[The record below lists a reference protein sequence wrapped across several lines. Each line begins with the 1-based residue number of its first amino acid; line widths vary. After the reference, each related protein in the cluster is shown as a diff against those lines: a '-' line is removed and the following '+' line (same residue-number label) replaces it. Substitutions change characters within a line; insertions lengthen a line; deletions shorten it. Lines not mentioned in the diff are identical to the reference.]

1 MNILFGTQA
10 VGLKVLYDLY
20 KKIEKPV
27 SIDRAA
33 FYVAHSM
40 YYERFLK
47 EHPDFESNHTIVKE
61 WQIVAKSK
69 KQCLDVNIIKRY
81 ENEIGDPTL
90 WDAVVCDRR
99 LYLGRLCKAKQD
111 YKPAFDHSGMLKILQ
126 VALER
131 LDSLLDDVKPD
142 IVLSLDP
149 VTFGDYLLY
158 LFCKA
163 KNIPMLF
170 LRTTKI
176 NKYVEFNE
184 DIFGCSPHILKYFEE
199 YETEGRLDKWTEH
212 AREYLEEVSKSDI
225 RYEGMILIPSKR
237 KKTKAKRN
245 LVQTI
250 ISAVKTEWKYLS
262 KYRTDHAI
270 PPILT
275 SAFYRKVILPLKS
288 KYHKLKYSKIY
299 IPEKQLNSMDY
310 AFYPLQ
316 SEPEISSMI
325 WGKPYMNHIE
335 NVRTIARSLPVW
347 MKLVVKEHP
356 RALGYRS
363 AGYYKKLLQIP
374 NVVLAD
380 PGMEV
385 RPIIQKAKMVI
396 SIATFV
402 SFEAMI
408 YKIPTVMLGGPRPFS
423 ILPGTMVR
431 YVHSPNDLAKEI
443 SNLMDNYEYKKKSMV
458 NYIAATM
465 KGSVAIDYFT
475 ELLKKE
481 QRHGDLGIDH
491 YDEEIG
497 KLADYAIERIN
508 QCVGSS
514 KEIINAQAER
524 FFG

>member
-1 MNILFGTQA
+1 
-10 VGLKVLYDLY
+10 VGLKVFFDIY
-20 KKIEKPV
+20 KKIEKTVPIER
-27 SIDRAA
+27 SA
-33 FYVAHSM
+33 FYTAQSM
-40 YYERFLK
+40 YYGRFLK
-47 EHPDFESNHTIVKE
+47 EHPDFESNHTVVKE
-61 WQIVAKSK
+61 WQIVAESK
-69 KQCLDVNIIKRY
+69 KQYLDVNKIRTY

-99 LYLGRLCKAKQD
+99 LYLGRLCKVKQD
-111 YKPAFDHSGMLKILQ
+111 YTPAFNHHEMLKILQ

-131 LDSLLDDVKPD
+131 FDSLLGEVKPD

-163 KNIPMLF
+163 RDIPMLF

-184 DIFGCSPHILKYFEE
+184 GIFGCSPHILKYFKE
-199 YETEGRLDKWTEH
+199 YEAGGKPDKWTER
-212 AREYLEEVSKSDI
+212 AGEYIEEVGKTDI
-225 RYEGMILIPSKR
+225 RYEGMILVPSRREKA
-237 KKTKAKRN
+237 KAKRN
-245 LVQTI
+245 LLHTI
-250 ISAVKTEWKYLS
+250 IRAVRTELEYLI
-262 KYRTDHAI
+262 KYRTDHTV

-275 SAFYRKVILPLKS
+275 SALYRKAIIPLKS
-288 KYHKLKYSKIY
+288 KYHNLKYSRNY
-299 IPEKQLNSMDY
+299 ISRDRLNSMDY

-335 NVRTIARSLPVW
+335 NVRTIARSLPAW

-363 AGYYKKLLQIP
+363 SGYYKRLLQIP

-385 RPIIQKAKMVI
+385 RPIIQKSKMVI

-423 ILPGTMVR
+423 LLPDSMIR
-431 YVHSPNDLAKEI
+431 YVHSANDLAKEI
-443 SNLMDNYEYKKKSMV
+443 SELMGAYEYKEKAMV

-465 KGSVAIDYFT
+465 RGSVAIDYFT
-475 ELLKKE
+475 EVLKKE
-481 QRHGDLGIDH
+481 QRHGDSGVEH

-497 KLADYAIERIN
+497 KLADYTIERIN
-508 QCVGSS
+508 QCVYSS
-514 KEIINAQAER
+514 NEANA
-524 FFG
+524 